1 MEKNTTNVLQTY
13 QTILFHNEDSLKELI
28 HNEVLAILEKRKLV
42 QVEENIETNKIY
54 TSSQAAAF
62 LKIKPQSLIRA
73 RGKGRIKGKLIDGRE
88 YGYEYEELK
97 KYVRGAHKKVTA

>member
-1 MEKNTTNVLQTY
+1 MRSLVLLSQ
-13 QTILFHNEDSLKELI
+13 QCAQKSNLFFLFFYLI
-28 HNEVLAILEKRKLV
+28 ILAILEKRKLV